1 MSESHEHKTWSAVDE
16 YFCASLLAP
25 DPILEAALR
34 DSEKA
39 GLPPVQVS
47 PLQGRLLQLLA
58 IRGAQRILEIGTLGG
73 YSTICLARALP
84 PEGRLV
90 TLEISAV
97 HAAVARHQSR
107 TRRFQRKRR
116 SSSGPGTAC
125 LEVLEREKAGPFDV
139 IFIDADKPNNPPYLE
154 ASLRLARPGTLIIAD
169 NVVRAGAV
177 AHAGSNNPSVVG
189 IRRFCEIAG
198 KHPACRPL
206 QSRQLAPR
214 DTTASCWRVVLTLSA
229 GSGSRNPA
237 SD

>member
-1 MSESHEHKTWSAVDE
+1 MRESHDQKVWSTVDE
-16 YFCASLLAP
+16 YFSAALLAP

-58 IRGAQRILEIGTLGG
+58 KGAQRVLEIGTLGG
-73 YSTICLARALP
+73 YSTICLARALA

-97 HAAVARHQSR
+97 HAAVAVANLARAGFSANVEVRVGQALHS
-107 TRRFQRKRR
+107 
-116 SSSGPGTAC
+116 
-125 LEVLEREKAGPFDV
+125 LETLAREQAGPFDV
-139 IFIDADKPNNPPYLE
+139 IFIDADKPNNPAYLE
-154 ASLRLARPGTLIIAD
+154 ASMRLARPGTLIIAD

-189 IRRFCEIAG
+189 IRRFCEIVG
-198 KHPACRPL
+198 RHPRLTATAVQTVGAKGYDGFL
-206 QSRQLAPR
+206 LAL
-214 DTTASCWRVVLTLSA
+214 VSA
-229 GSGSRNPA
+229 
-237 SD
+237 